1 MKCETMSNVVELQA
15 VRRNRDRELFEAHR
29 SALTELICSYTCH
42 MNHPDLPSL
51 ERFLDAQEAF
61 IDAWLTLNEGDHP

>member
-1 MKCETMSNVVELQA
+1 
-15 VRRNRDRELFEAHR
+15 
-29 SALTELICSYTCH
+29 

-61 IDAWLTLNEGDHP
+61 VDAWLALEKDGP